1 MPGIIHRIIIVS
13 ALSMCSCGVFA
24 ADSPPAEWIDPDTG
38 HRVVRLSSEP
48 GTESLYFNQ
57 NAWTANGDRLVI
69 TTPEGISTLDLKTH
83 KTELIVPGAK
93 NLSGIVVGPKSRQI
107 YYVRRMGDDL
117 VALSTQMDTRATRE
131 IGQVPGGGSLMTV
144 NADETLLAGSFAE
157 TNGLFSLKADEKKG
171 AMMLRRVE
179 AHQPMALFTLNIQ
192 TGGLKTFNHST
203 DWLNHVQFSPTDP
216 SLLMFCH
223 EGPWQMV
230 DRIWTI
236 RTDGTGLAKIHT
248 RTMENEIA
256 GHEFF
261 SADGKWIWYDL
272 QTPRGEDFW
281 LAGYEIATG
290 QRLWYHLPRDQWSVH
305 YNISRDASLFA
316 GDGGDQSGV
325 AHATNGKWIYLFHP
339 ENTPK
344 EPNSDSLVQT
354 GVFRAEPLVNM
365 SKHSYHLE
373 PNVNFSPDGK
383 WIIFRSNMFGPP
395 YVFAV
400 EVARASTEKM

>member
-1 MPGIIHRIIIVS
+1 MMSSSIPRALIIS
-13 ALSMCSCGVFA
+13 TLGFCFLKAFA
-24 ADSPPAEWIDPDTG
+24 ADTPPLEWIDPETG
-38 HRVVRLSSEP
+38 HRIVRLSTEP
-48 GTESLYFNQ
+48 DTESLYFNQ
-57 NAWTANGDRLVI
+57 NAWTAGGDKLLI
-69 TTPEGISTLDLKTH
+69 TSPEGISTLDFKTH
-83 KTELIVPGAK
+83 QTELIVPGSK

-107 YYVRRMGDDL
+107 YYVRQTADGL
-117 VALSTQMDTRATRE
+117 VAYATQMDTRATRE
-131 IGQVPGGGSLMTV
+131 IGKVPGGGSLMTV

-157 TNGLFSLKADEKKG
+157 TNGLFAQKPGEKKG

-192 TGGLKTFNHST
+192 TGELKTFNHST

-236 RTDGTGLAKIHT
+236 HTDGTGLAKIHT
-248 RTMENEIA
+248 RAMENEIA

-281 LAGYEIATG
+281 LAGCEIATG
-290 QRLWYHLPRDQWSVH
+290 RRLRYHLARDDWSVH
-305 YNISRDASLFA
+305 YNISRDGSLFA
-316 GDGGDQSGV
+316 GDGGDSNGV

-344 EPNSDSLVQT
+344 KPNPDGLIQT
-354 GVFRAEPLVNM
+354 GVFRAEPLVNL
-365 SKHSYHLE
+365 SKHHYHLE

-383 WIIFRSNMFGPP
+383 WIVFRSNMFGPA

-400 EVARASTEKM
+400 EIARAQ